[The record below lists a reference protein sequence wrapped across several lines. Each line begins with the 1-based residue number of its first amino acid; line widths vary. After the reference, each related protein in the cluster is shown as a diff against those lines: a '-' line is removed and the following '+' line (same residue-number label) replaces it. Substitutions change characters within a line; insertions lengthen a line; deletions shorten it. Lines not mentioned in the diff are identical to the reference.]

1 MVDSL
6 SKLKIK
12 IFADGANTTD
22 ILSLNDKNFINGFTT
37 NPSLMRKAGIKDYE
51 KFAKDILTKITEKN
65 ISFEVFADEIS
76 EMEEQALKISSWA
89 KNVSVKIPI
98 TNTKGKKT
106 KELIRSLCS
115 QKVMCNVTAIFT
127 IKQVEELLEELP
139 KESSAILSIFAGR
152 IADTGLD
159 AKKIIKQAV
168 DLVKDFPNI
177 KILWASPREVYN
189 LFDAEECGCHIIT
202 MQPDLINK
210 LSLLN
215 KDLNEYSL
223 ETVKAFYKDALSSSY
238 SLK

>member
-12 IFADGANTTD
+12 IFADGANIED

-51 KFAKDILTKITEKN
+51 KFAKEILSKITEKN

-76 EMEEQALKISSWA
+76 EMKEQALKISSWA

-106 KELIRSLCS
+106 KQLIRSLCS
-115 QKVMCNVTAIFT
+115 QRVMCNVTAIFT
-127 IKQVEELLEELP
+127 IQQVEELLEELP
-139 KESSAILSIFAGR
+139 KDSSAILSIFAGR

-159 AKKIIKQAV
+159 AKK
-168 DLVKDFPNI
+168 N
-177 KILWASPREVYN
+177 
-189 LFDAEECGCHIIT
+189 
-202 MQPDLINK
+202 NK
-210 LSLLN
+210 TGS
-215 KDLNEYSL
+215 
-223 ETVKAFYKDALSSSY
+223 
-238 SLK
+238 

>member
-12 IFADGANTTD
+12 IFADGANIED

-51 KFAKDILTKITEKN
+51 KFAKEILSKITEKN

-76 EMEEQALKISSWA
+76 EMKEQALKISSWA

-106 KELIRSLCS
+106 KQLIRSLCS
-115 QKVMCNVTAIFT
+115 QRVMCNVTAIFT
-127 IKQVEELLEELP
+127 IQQVEELLEELP
-139 KESSAILSIFAGR
+139 KDSSAILSIFAGR

-168 DLVKDFPNI
+168 NLVKDFPNI

>member
-12 IFADGANTTD
+12 IFADGANIED

-51 KFAKDILTKITEKN
+51 KFAKEILSKITEKN

-76 EMEEQALKISSWA
+76 EMKEQALKISSWA

-106 KELIRSLCS
+106 KQLIRSLCS
-115 QKVMCNVTAIFT
+115 QRVMCNVTAIFT
-127 IKQVEELLEELP
+127 IQQVEELLEELP
-139 KESSAILSIFAGR
+139 KDSSSILSIFAGR

>member
-12 IFADGANTTD
+12 IFADGANIED

-51 KFAKDILTKITEKN
+51 KFAKEILSKITEKN

-76 EMEEQALKISSWA
+76 EMKEQALKISSWA

-106 KELIRSLCS
+106 KQLIRSLCS
-115 QKVMCNVTAIFT
+115 QRVMCNVTAIFT
-127 IKQVEELLEELP
+127 IQQVEELLEELP

-168 DLVKDFPNI
+168 NLVKDFPNI

>member
-12 IFADGANTTD
+12 IFADGANIED

-51 KFAKDILTKITEKN
+51 KFAKEILSKITEKN

-76 EMEEQALKISSWA
+76 EMKEQALKISSWA

-106 KELIRSLCS
+106 KQLIRSLCS
-115 QKVMCNVTAIFT
+115 QRVMCNVTAIFT
-127 IKQVEELLEELP
+127 IQQVEELLEELP

-168 DLVKDFPNI
+168 NLVNDFPNI
-177 KILWASPREVYN
+177 KILWACPREVYN